1 MFLIFFSFSVRTR
14 TRDKYRVVYSERQR
28 FELEKEYVSAHY
40 ITIKRKTELAD
51 ILNLSERQVS
61 HFLSL
66 WDPEYCFPETYRLR
80 KVYRLIGARSWK
92 IFSMIPS
99 YYKIKILVKYR
110 VFSTLGLKGLC
121 CIYKQFMTHNF
132 HEIK

>member
-66 WDPEYCFPETYRLR
+66 
-80 KVYRLIGARSWK
+80 
-92 IFSMIPS
+92 
-99 YYKIKILVKYR
+99 
-110 VFSTLGLKGLC
+110 
-121 CIYKQFMTHNF
+121 
-132 HEIK
+132 